1 MIFNIP
7 NNLSL
12 LRIALIPCLILVF
25 YLSDNTL
32 SAYQKNLTATLIFLF
47 AAITDWLDGYL
58 ARRLN
63 QTSDFGAFIDPVAD
77 KLIIIAA
84 LILLVGLGRVE
95 LIIAFIII
103 AREFTISSLREWMAT
118 LGESGGIAVAF
129 IGKLKTTMQMIAIL
143 FLLYHENILFI
154 PVAIIG
160 KILIYIAALLTI
172 VSMIYYLKIA
182 FKVLKNKKDR

>member
-1 MIFNIP
+1 MILNIP
-7 NNLSL
+7 NNLTL

-25 YLSDNTL
+25 YLSDDTL

-84 LILLVGLGRVE
+84 LILLVELGRVE
-95 LIIAFIII
+95 SIIAFIII

-118 LGESGGIAVAF
+118 LGKPGGIAVAF

-143 FLLYHENILFI
+143 FLLYYENILFI
-154 PVAIIG
+154 PVATIG
-160 KILIYIAALLTI
+160 KILIYIAALLTMI
-172 VSMIYYLKIA
+172 SMIYYLKIA
-182 FKVLKNKKDR
+182 FKILKKNKDY

>member
-7 NNLSL
+7 NNLTL

-25 YLSDNTL
+25 YLSDQTL
-32 SAYQKNLTATLIFLF
+32 SLYQKNLTATLIFLF
-47 AAITDWLDGYL
+47 AAITDWLDGYF

-84 LILLVGLGRVE
+84 LILLVELGRVE
-95 LIIAFIII
+95 SIVAFIII
-103 AREFTISSLREWMAT
+103 AREFTISSLREWMAM
-118 LGESGGIAVAF
+118 LGKSGSIAVAF
-129 IGKLKTTMQMIAIL
+129 IGKLKTTLQMIAIL
-143 FLLYHENILFI
+143 FLLYYENILFFPI
-154 PVAIIG
+154 ALIG

-172 VSMIYYLKIA
+172 ISMIYYLKIA
-182 FKVLKNKKDR
+182 FKILKEKKGY